1 MIYKIVDIF
10 FIEILV
16 GNEILSIFAP
26 SKMTRSGL
34 FV

>member
-1 MIYKIVDIF
+1 MLYKKLTKIF
-10 FIEILV
+10 LQFIV
-16 GNEILSIFAP
+16 GNEILSTFAP